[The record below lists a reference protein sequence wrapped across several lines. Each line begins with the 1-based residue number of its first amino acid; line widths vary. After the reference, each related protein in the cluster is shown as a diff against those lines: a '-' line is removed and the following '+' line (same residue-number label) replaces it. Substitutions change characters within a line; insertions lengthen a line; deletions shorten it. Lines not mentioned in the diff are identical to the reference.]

1 MIVQETK
8 LVKRELFN
16 FLNYFGRLI
25 MYEKFEHLMQEKG
38 VSPADVSKATGI
50 GKSTLTGWKNGS
62 STPKA
67 DKLFVL
73 AQYFGVPMEYFFG
86 AEESLERTAERYK
99 RYLEKLEKPLYR
111 ASAGNGAYN
120 DTYASD
126 SISMGEKGYEYATV
140 VGDSMLPELRD
151 GDVIKIE
158 PTSQTSPRDFTLI
171 KIDGEDCTV
180 KFVEVVEN
188 GIWVRALNKEVFAD
202 RFYTIQ
208 DVLTLPITI
217 IGKVVA
223 FRRTFQ

>member
-1 MIVQETK
+1 MSLLKKVEALCKSEGISI
-8 LVKRELFN
+8 N
-16 FLNYFGRLI
+16 RLEQVLDFSQGSI
-25 MYEKFEHLMQEKG
+25 RKM
-38 VSPADVSKATGI
+38 D
-50 GKSTLTGWKNGS
+50 KSS
-62 STPKA
+62 PKA
-67 DKLFVL
+67 DRLYKI
-73 AQYFGVPMEYFFG
+73 AQYFQVPMEYFFN
-86 AEESLERTAERYK
+86 ESDPFTETMVETTLSFRESAK
-99 RYLEKLEKPLYR
+99 EKPLYR
-111 ASAGNGAYN
+111 ASAGQGAYN

-126 SISMGEKGYEYATV
+126 SISMGEEGYEYATV

-158 PTSQTSPRDFTLI
+158 PTSHTEPRDFTLI
-171 KIDGEDCTV
+171 KINGDDCTV
-180 KFVEVVEN
+180 KFVEVVDN

>member
-1 MIVQETK
+1 MD
-8 LVKRELFN
+8 F
-16 FLNYFGRLI
+16 
-25 MYEKFEHLMQEKG
+25 YEKLKKICNEHGTTVSALEKTLG
-38 VSPADVSKATGI
+38 FSNASLSKGTPRADRLYKIAE
-50 GKSTLTGWKNGS
+50 
-62 STPKA
+62 
-67 DKLFVL
+67 
-73 AQYFGVPMEYFFG
+73 YFDLPMEYFLSD
-86 AEESLERTAERYK
+86 EEQLDYYYEKIQERIST
-99 RYLEKLEKPLYR
+99 YLKGIEKPVYR
-111 ASAGNGAYN
+111 ASAGQGAYN
-120 DTYASD
+120 DTYTAE
-126 SISMGEKGYEYATV
+126 SISMGEEGYEYAEV

-188 GIWVRALNKEVFAD
+188 GIWVKALNKEVFED

-223 FRRTFQ
+223 FRRTFR